1 MFLHFGAAQEVM
13 TRENTIRNVEKRSVE
28 WFNLSAILGLSS
40 LTSHTCH
47 QAARSSPRWRLPGL
61 EFLASS
67 DQNFKISLSNLPLYY
82 LFVGEKK
89 KTAVL
94 EKTSPLKGLLCLGI
108 KEAFHNDEV
117 PIFSGCSQIRV
128 SDCINLKF
136 CFSSYRCG
144 NSFCAT
150 HRYAEAHSC
159 TYDYKSEGR
168 KIIEQNNPVIAA
180 PKLPKI

>member
-13 TRENTIRNVEKRSVE
+13 NRENTIRSEEKRSVE

-40 LTSHTCH
+40 LTSHTRR
-47 QAARSSPRWRLPGL
+47 QAARSSPRWRLPDL

-67 DQNFKISLSNLPLYY
+67 AQNFIGLESFLEVKISLSNLPLYN
-82 LFVGEKK
+82 LFVGKK
-89 KTAVL
+89 K
-94 EKTSPLKGLLCLGI
+94 KNCRFGIGI
-108 KEAFHNDEV
+108 KEAFHNNEV
-117 PIFSGCSQIRV
+117 AILSGCSQIRV
-128 SDCINLKF
+128 SDHLNLRF
-136 CFSSYRCG
+136 WFSSYRCG